1 MSKRIPDELLEQI
14 QKNADI
20 VEVIGEYVQLRK
32 QGRNY
37 FGLCP
42 FHGENTPSFS
52 VSADKQIF
60 HCFGC
65 GAGGNVFSFL
75 RQMEGYSFIEAV
87 SHVADKYHID
97 LPDQVANAQ
106 MSSSQQEDTADHKM
120 IEAHELLKKFYHHLL
135 VNTKEGQNAL
145 DYLRSRGF
153 TDETIAK
160 FEIGYALDSWDFVT
174 KFLEKRGFDPVMM
187 EKAGLLIQRENGT
200 GFFDR
205 FRDRVMFPIHD
216 HHGTVIAF
224 SGRSLGDQ
232 QPKYMNS
239 PETPLFH
246 KSKLLYHFHEARM
259 HIRKRERAVLFEG
272 FADVISAVTSGVGE
286 SVATMGT
293 SLTEEHV
300 KLLRRNVEEII
311 LCYDSDTAGYEAT
324 MKASDLLGKRGCKVR
339 VAMIPDGLDPDDYI
353 RKYGGEKFRNDI
365 IDASVT
371 LMTFKMNFFRR
382 GKNLSD
388 EGDRL
393 TYMKQVLREISRLK
407 GSLEQEIYMKQ
418 LAGEFSISLDSLKEQ
433 LELFEKQQRQ
443 ETKSTQEEN
452 GLEKRRAHLSTQ
464 VRRKRLRPAYENAER
479 MLLAH
484 MLKSDDVIR
493 KVLDRIGIEFNIDS
507 HRALAT
513 YIYALYEEGKEPTPQ
528 HLMNRIEDDVMNQLL
543 TDILMIQVG
552 DELSEAELSDYVKK
566 VLNHR
571 NLSMIKE
578 KELERAE
585 AERQK
590 DFFKAATLAKEIIQ
604 LNRSLK

>member
-75 RQMEGYSFIEAV
+75 RQMEGYSFYEAV
-87 SHVADKYHID
+87 SHLADKYHID
-97 LPDQVANAQ
+97 LPDHLIGTQSATSGHEAT
-106 MSSSQQEDTADHKM
+106 DDKKM

-135 VNTKEGQNAL
+135 VNTKEGQKAL
-145 DYLRSRGF
+145 DYLLARGF

-160 FEIGYALDSWDFVT
+160 FEIGYALDSWDFMT
-174 KFLEKRGFDPVMM
+174 NFLVKRGFEPAIM
-187 EKAGLLIQRENGT
+187 EKAGLLIQRENGS
-200 GFFDR
+200 GYFDR
-205 FRDRVMFPIHD
+205 FRDRVIFPIHD

-224 SGRSLGDQ
+224 SGRALGDQ

-272 FADVISAVTSGVGE
+272 FADVISAVSSGVTE

-311 LCYDSDTAGYEAT
+311 LCYDSDSAGYDAT

-353 RKYGGEKFRNDI
+353 KKYGGEKFKNDI

-371 LMTFKMNFFRR
+371 LMTFKMNYFRR

-393 TYMKQVLREISRLK
+393 AYMKQVLKEISHLN

-433 LELFEKQQRQ
+433 LEQFVRQQQQEKSKHKDQ
-443 ETKSTQEEN
+443 N

-464 VRRKRLRPAYENAER
+464 VRRKRLKPAFENAER

-484 MLKSDDVIR
+484 MLKSQEVIR
-493 KVLDRIGIEFNIDS
+493 KVLDRIGIDFNIDS
-507 HRALAT
+507 HKALAT
-513 YIYALYEEGKEPTPQ
+513 YIYALYEEGKDPTPQ
-528 HLMNRIEDDVMNQLL
+528 HLMNCFQDETISQLL

-552 DELSEAELSDYVKK
+552 DELTEAELSDYVKK

-578 KELERAE
+578 KDLERAE

-604 LNRSLK
+604 LNRTLK

>member
-205 FRDRVMFPIHD
+205 FRDR
-216 HHGTVIAF
+216 
-224 SGRSLGDQ
+224 
-232 QPKYMNS
+232 
-239 PETPLFH
+239 
-246 KSKLLYHFHEARM
+246 
-259 HIRKRERAVLFEG
+259 
-272 FADVISAVTSGVGE
+272 
-286 SVATMGT
+286 
-293 SLTEEHV
+293 
-300 KLLRRNVEEII
+300 
-311 LCYDSDTAGYEAT
+311 
-324 MKASDLLGKRGCKVR
+324 
-339 VAMIPDGLDPDDYI
+339 
-353 RKYGGEKFRNDI
+353 
-365 IDASVT
+365 
-371 LMTFKMNFFRR
+371 
-382 GKNLSD
+382 
-388 EGDRL
+388 
-393 TYMKQVLREISRLK
+393 
-407 GSLEQEIYMKQ
+407 
-418 LAGEFSISLDSLKEQ
+418 
-433 LELFEKQQRQ
+433 
-443 ETKSTQEEN
+443 
-452 GLEKRRAHLSTQ
+452 
-464 VRRKRLRPAYENAER
+464 
-479 MLLAH
+479 
-484 MLKSDDVIR
+484 
-493 KVLDRIGIEFNIDS
+493 
-507 HRALAT
+507 
-513 YIYALYEEGKEPTPQ
+513 
-528 HLMNRIEDDVMNQLL
+528 
-543 TDILMIQVG
+543 
-552 DELSEAELSDYVKK
+552 
-566 VLNHR
+566 
-571 NLSMIKE
+571 
-578 KELERAE
+578 
-585 AERQK
+585 
-590 DFFKAATLAKEIIQ
+590 
-604 LNRSLK
+604 